1 MDNCYIHSIGTG
13 ICDPCKK
20 RYFPEPPKTFS
31 GARAFIKLNDKT
43 IGFSESI
50 HIGAPAQPV
59 PQAWTSTGIEDGYS
73 MDKEEKA
80 IEKAK
85 NNGMNII
92 KGTPTT
98 LLLDLDQEKYFH
110 RFESMIDMVD
120 NKFGVSKYEVWPSK
134 SGGYHRHAL
143 VHLKNA
149 LDVPTRVGLQSILGS
164 DPRRETFN
172 MYKYARNL
180 TTDPSLLFQPHNP
193 KITIVNM

>member
-1 MDNCYIHSIGTG
+1 MHSVGTG
-13 ICDPCKK
+13 ICDACQK
-20 RYFPEPPKTFS
+20 RYLPEPSKVFS
-31 GARAFIKLNDKT
+31 GARAVIKMNGRAIGTFDEFT
-43 IGFSESI
+43 IGTPIKTEVKR
-50 HIGAPAQPV
+50 AL
-59 PQAWTSTGIEDGYS
+59 AWVGPGVEDGYS
-73 MDKEEKA
+73 MDKEERA

-98 LLLDLDQEKYFH
+98 LLLDLDQERYFH

-120 NKFGVSKYEVWPSK
+120 NKFGVIKYETWPSK
-134 SGGYHRHAL
+134 SGGYHKHAL
-143 VHLKNA
+143 VHLKNE

-180 TTDPSLLFQPHNP
+180 TADPSLLFQPPCP
-193 KITIVNM
+193 KITVVNM